1 MLREDYETKFTTL
14 NQPFEVGIPNKN
26 GRLRLREIDVKSL
39 KTDQLYPHRQVIRF
53 NSTFVEAMDSWE
65 FIRGRATALALPMWA
80 ALFFAISMFLFA
92 IYSLY
97 FKQVYWSIA
106 IISCL
111 TIGLVY
117 LVYSNYKIAKYDL
130 FGYTHYPIR
139 FNRKTQK
146 IYAFSP
152 QQQKIIELNW
162 RDLRFSA
169 VREGRYDI
177 ELRASLVNEDNIVEE
192 EIILP
197 YISFDNNDF
206 IDQNLAF
213 FKAYMQGDDLKSI
226 DAAIPEFFDIYNRKE
241 TFKESFER
249 VYMSNDVLNELA
261 MQTRPAKKD
270 ISGVSMMAVIWSL
283 TILVRRLGIFFSK
296 IPQWPTHI
304 EQECQIDSND
314 PYDSTG
320 KQRHL
325 APLVFTS
332 AEKCILF
339 IGWLLGTSIFIAFLT
354 GLAYLSWNYG

>member
-14 NQPFEVGIPNKN
+14 NQPFEIGTPNKN
-26 GRLRLREIDVKSL
+26 GRLRLREIDIKSL

-53 NSTFVEAMDSWE
+53 NSTFVEVMDSWE

-117 LVYSNYKIAKYDL
+117 LVYSNYQMAKYDL

-152 QQQKIIELNW
+152 QQQKMIELNW

-169 VREGRYDI
+169 VKEGDDI
-177 ELRASLVNEDNIVEE
+177 ELRASLVNADNIVEE
-192 EIILP
+192 EIIFPFLAP
-197 YISFDNNDF
+197 RYQPELV
-206 IDQNLAF
+206 DQHLAF
-213 FKAYMQGDDLKSI
+213 FKAYMQGDDLKRI

-249 VYMSNDVLNELA
+249 VYMVNDIVERVQQKRPKERYMLSVSLNIIFWLP
-261 MQTRPAKKD
+261 T
-270 ISGVSMMAVIWSL
+270 L
-283 TILVRRLGIFFSK
+283 FLRRLGLLFSK
-296 IPQWPTHI
+296 IPEWPTHI
-304 EQECQIDSND
+304 EKECRIERND
-314 PYDSTG
+314 TYDSTN

-325 APLVFTS
+325 APLKFSWAQILVIFLS
-332 AEKCILF
+332 GLILF
-339 IGWLLGTSIFIAFLT
+339 SLAIVFFI
-354 GLAYLSWNYG
+354 GLAYLSWNYR

>member
-14 NQPFEVGIPNKN
+14 NQLFEIGTPNKN
-26 GRLRLREIDVKSL
+26 GRLRLREIDIKSL

-53 NSTFVEAMDSWE
+53 NSTFVEVMDSWE

-111 TIGLVY
+111 TFALCY
-117 LVYSNYKIAKYDL
+117 LAYSNYKMAKYDL

-146 IYAFSP
+146 VYAFSP
-152 QQQKIIELNW
+152 QQQKMIELNW

-169 VREGRYDI
+169 VKEGDDI
-177 ELRASLVNEDNIVEE
+177 ELRASLVNADNIVEE
-192 EIILP
+192 EIIFPFLAP
-197 YISFDNNDF
+197 RYQPELV
-206 IDQNLAF
+206 DQHLAF
-213 FKAYMQGDDLKSI
+213 FKAYMQGDDLKRI

-241 TFKESFER
+241 SFKETFER
-249 VYMSNDVLNELA
+249 VYMVNGIVERVQQKRPKERYMLSVSLNIIFWLP
-261 MQTRPAKKD
+261 T
-270 ISGVSMMAVIWSL
+270 L
-283 TILVRRLGIFFSK
+283 FLRRLGLLFST
-296 IPQWPTHI
+296 IPEWPTHI
-304 EQECQIDSND
+304 EKECRIERND
-314 PYDSTG
+314 AYDSTN

-325 APLVFTS
+325 APLKFSWAQILVIFLS
-332 AEKCILF
+332 GLILF
-339 IGWLLGTSIFIAFLT
+339 SLAIVFFI
-354 GLAYLSWNYG
+354 GLAYLSWNYR

>member
-1 MLREDYETKFTTL
+1 
-14 NQPFEVGIPNKN
+14 
-26 GRLRLREIDVKSL
+26 
-39 KTDQLYPHRQVIRF
+39 
-53 NSTFVEAMDSWE
+53 
-65 FIRGRATALALPMWA
+65 RGRATALALPMWA

-117 LVYSNYKIAKYDL
+117 LVYSNYKMAKYDL

-146 IYAFSP
+146 VYAFSP

-162 RDLRFSA
+162 QDLRFSA
-169 VREGRYDI
+169 VQEGRFDI

-192 EIILP
+192 EIIFP
-197 YISFDNNDF
+197 F
-206 IDQNLAF
+206 ITKIYGKELVDHHLAF

-226 DAAIPEFFDIYNRKE
+226 DAAIPEFFDVYNRKE

-249 VYMSNDVLNELA
+249 VYMQFDGEEII
-261 MQTRPAKKD
+261 QQPRPAERD
-270 ISGVSMMAVIWSL
+270 NGIATVAFPLFSL
-283 TILVRRLGIFFSK
+283 ILLRRLGVYFSK

-304 EQECQIDSND
+304 EKECQIDSND

-325 APLVFTS
+325 SPLVFTS
-332 AEKCILF
+332 AEKLILF
-339 IGWLLGTSIFIAFLT
+339 LGWFLGTSIFIAFLA
-354 GLAYLSWNYG
+354 GLAYLSWNYR

>member
-14 NQPFEVGIPNKN
+14 NQPFEIGTPNKN
-26 GRLRLREIDVKSL
+26 GRLRLREIDIKNL

-53 NSTFVEAMDSWE
+53 NSTFVEVMDSWE

-117 LVYSNYKIAKYDL
+117 LVYSNYKMAKYDL

-139 FNRKTQK
+139 FNQKTQK
-146 IYAFSP
+146 VYAFSP
-152 QQQKIIELNW
+152 QQQKMIELNW

-169 VREGRYDI
+169 VKEGDDI
-177 ELRASLVNEDNIVEE
+177 ELRASLVNADNIVEE
-192 EIILP
+192 EIIFPFLAP
-197 YISFDNNDF
+197 RYQPELV
-206 IDQNLAF
+206 DQHLAF
-213 FKAYMQGDDLKSI
+213 FKAYMQGGDLKRI

-249 VYMSNDVLNELA
+249 VYMQFDGEEIIQ
-261 MQTRPAKKD
+261 QTRPAERD
-270 ISGVSMMAVIWSL
+270 NGIATVAFPLFSL
-283 TILVRRLGIFFSK
+283 ILLRRLGVYFSK

-304 EQECQIDSND
+304 EKECQIDSND

-325 APLVFTS
+325 SPLVFTS
-332 AEKCILF
+332 AEKLILF
-339 IGWLLGTSIFIAFLT
+339 LGWFLGTSIFIAFLA
-354 GLAYLSWNYG
+354 GLAYLSWNYR

>member
-14 NQPFEVGIPNKN
+14 NQPFEIGIPNKN
-26 GRLRLREIDVKSL
+26 GRLRLREIDIKSL

-53 NSTFVEAMDSWE
+53 NSTFVEVMDSWE

-97 FKQVYWSIA
+97 FKHVYWSIA

-117 LVYSNYKIAKYDL
+117 LVYSNYQMAKYDL

-146 IYAFSP
+146 VYAFSP
-152 QQQKIIELNW
+152 QQQKMIELNW

-169 VREGRYDI
+169 VKEGDDI
-177 ELRASLVNEDNIVEE
+177 ELRVSLVNADNIVEE
-192 EIILP
+192 EIIFPFLAP
-197 YISFDNNDF
+197 RYQPELV
-206 IDQNLAF
+206 DQHLAF
-213 FKAYMQGDDLKSI
+213 FKAFMQGDDLKRI

-241 TFKESFER
+241 SFKETFER
-249 VYMSNDVLNELA
+249 VYMVNDIVERVQQKRPKERYMLSVSLNIIFWLP
-261 MQTRPAKKD
+261 T
-270 ISGVSMMAVIWSL
+270 L
-283 TILVRRLGIFFSK
+283 FLRRLGLLFST
-296 IPQWPTHI
+296 IPEWPTHI
-304 EQECQIDSND
+304 EKECQIDSND

-325 APLVFTS
+325 APLVFTLT
-332 AEKCILF
+332 EKGILF
-339 IGWLLGTSIFIAFLT
+339 TGWLLGTSIFIVFLA
-354 GLAYLSWNYG
+354 GLAYLSWNYR

>member
-14 NQPFEVGIPNKN
+14 NQPFEIGTPNKN
-26 GRLRLREIDVKSL
+26 GRLRLREIDIKSL

-53 NSTFVEAMDSWE
+53 NSTFVEVMDSWE

-111 TIGLVY
+111 TIGLGY
-117 LVYSNYKIAKYDL
+117 LVYSNYKMAKYDL

-146 IYAFSP
+146 VYAFSP
-152 QQQKIIELNW
+152 QQQKMIELNW

-169 VREGRYDI
+169 VKEGDDI
-177 ELRASLVNEDNIVEE
+177 ELRASLVNADNIVEE
-192 EIILP
+192 EIIFPFLAP
-197 YISFDNNDF
+197 RYQPELV
-206 IDQNLAF
+206 DQHLAF
-213 FKAYMQGDDLKSI
+213 FKAYMQGDDLKRI

-241 TFKESFER
+241 SFKETFER
-249 VYMSNDVLNELA
+249 VYMVNDIVERVQQKRPKERYMLSVSLNIIFWLP
-261 MQTRPAKKD
+261 T
-270 ISGVSMMAVIWSL
+270 L
-283 TILVRRLGIFFSK
+283 FLRRLGLLFST
-296 IPQWPTHI
+296 IPEWPTHI
-304 EQECQIDSND
+304 EKECRIERND
-314 PYDSTG
+314 TYDSTD

-325 APLVFTS
+325 APLKFSWAQILVIFLS
-332 AEKCILF
+332 GLILF
-339 IGWLLGTSIFIAFLT
+339 SLAIVFFI
-354 GLAYLSWNYG
+354 GLAYLSWNYR

>member
-26 GRLRLREIDVKSL
+26 GRLRLREIDIKSL

-53 NSTFVEAMDSWE
+53 NSTFVEVMDSWE

-97 FKQVYWSIA
+97 FKQVYWSIG

-117 LVYSNYKIAKYDL
+117 LFYSNYKMAKYDL

-146 IYAFSP
+146 VYAFSP

-162 RDLRFSA
+162 QDLRFSA
-169 VREGRYDI
+169 VKDDFDI
-177 ELRASLVNEDNIVEE
+177 ELRASLVNADNIVEE
-192 EIILP
+192 EIIFP
-197 YISFDNNDF
+197 F
-206 IDQNLAF
+206 ITKIYGKELVDQHLAF

-226 DAAIPEFFDIYNRKE
+226 NAAIPEFFDVYNRKE

-249 VYMSNDVLNELA
+249 VYMQFDGEEIIQ
-261 MQTRPAKKD
+261 QTRPAEPD
-270 ISGVSMMAVIWSL
+270 NGIATVAFALFPLI
-283 TILVRRLGIFFSK
+283 ILRRLGLYFSK

-304 EQECQIDSND
+304 EKECQIDIKD

-332 AEKCILF
+332 TEKFILF
-339 IGWLLGTSIFIAFLT
+339 LGWCLGTSIFITFLA
-354 GLAYLSWNYG
+354 GLAYLSWNYW

>member
-26 GRLRLREIDVKSL
+26 GRLRLREIDIKSL

-53 NSTFVEAMDSWE
+53 NSTFVEVMDSWE
-65 FIRGRATALALPMWA
+65 FIRGRATGLALPMWA
-80 ALFFAISMFLFA
+80 ALFFAIFMFLFA

-111 TIGLVY
+111 TVALCY
-117 LVYSNYKIAKYDL
+117 LVYTNYRMAKYDL

-146 IYAFSP
+146 VYAFSP

-270 ISGVSMMAVIWSL
+270 ISGISMMAVIWSL

-296 IPQWPTHI
+296 IP
-304 EQECQIDSND
+304 
-314 PYDSTG
+314 
-320 KQRHL
+320 
-325 APLVFTS
+325 
-332 AEKCILF
+332 
-339 IGWLLGTSIFIAFLT
+339 
-354 GLAYLSWNYG
+354 